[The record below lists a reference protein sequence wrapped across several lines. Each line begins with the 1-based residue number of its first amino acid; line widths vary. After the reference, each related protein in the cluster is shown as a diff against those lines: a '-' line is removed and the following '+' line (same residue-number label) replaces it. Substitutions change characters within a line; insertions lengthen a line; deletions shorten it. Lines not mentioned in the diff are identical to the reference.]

1 MHPRMQMLHWDFKDT
16 AQILPLYAYS
26 WALYTKILFFKQK
39 FSYLMVIEYFIK
51 E

>member
-26 WALYTKILFFKQK
+26 CALYTVQKYKNTIFQAKIFI
-39 FSYLMVIEYFIK
+39 SYGH
-51 E
+51 